1 MNQAQKNMATGFISP
16 SGLSKSAAKSKHEL
30 YAQEREVI
38 KKDFAELGSNFDW
51 SDEAV
56 AKKLQG
62 FARDVIKT
70 TSQTVLG
77 TEDLWSMV
85 LPTERIQPGDT
96 LKIRELSGVNI
107 YYGTYGASV
116 RMSRPQFAE
125 YSATTNLKE
134 VGIKLELTNIRTGKY
149 SPSELA
155 DYTSSLITAWRNYLL
170 FGVTLG
176 GSTVYQ
182 SGGAQYCAGTSLSFG
197 TMNVALGKITDESDI
212 KCIIGRRTAIH
223 YLSTMSGWSE
233 AGKEQ
238 FEKQGQVGTYAGIP
252 VIKVNSFTDP
262 DYGTV
267 YPMDADDLWIFSELP
282 AGRAVIADTLR
293 TSNETILQN
302 ETMNLYYRW
311 EDGIGIFWTNRI
323 VRVKDI
329 T

>member
-1 MNQAQKNMATGFISP
+1 MATGFISP
-16 SGLSKSAAKSKHEL
+16 AGITKAPTLKSKYEL
-30 YAQEREVI
+30 YATEREAI
-38 KKDFAELGSNFDW
+38 KKDFAELGTNFDW
-51 SDEAV
+51 SDDVV
-56 AKKLQG
+56 AKKLKG
-62 FARDVIKT
+62 FARNVIKV

-77 TEDLWSMV
+77 TEDLWSVV

-96 LKIRELSGVNI
+96 LKIRELSGVNV

-134 VGIKLELTNIRTGKY
+134 VGLKLELTSIRTGKY

-155 DYTSSLITAWRNYLL
+155 DYTSNLITAWRNYLL
-170 FGVTLG
+170 FSTL
-176 GSTVYQ
+176 SAMTCYS
-182 SGGAQYCAGTSLSFG
+182 SGGDHYIAGTNLAFG
-197 TMNVALGKITDESDI
+197 TMNAAFAKMTDEADI

-223 YLSTMSGWSE
+223 FLSTMTGWSE

-238 FEKQGQVGTYAGIP
+238 FEKQGQVGTYGGVP

-267 YPMDADDLWIFSELP
+267 YPMDADDLWIFSDLP

-293 TSNETILQN
+293 TADETIMQN
-302 ETMNLYYRW
+302 ETMNLYFRW
-311 EDGIGIFWTNRI
+311 DDGLGIFWDNRI
-323 VRVKDI
+323 VRVQNV